1 MNTLTQL
8 VNGLGTSDLRSL
20 ELVLK
25 AYRENAHREEIE
37 TIDFNDG
44 SGYVYIVLENG
55 IQIASCFG
63 QDVEFITMDFDEEEE
78 KFFNTYDEASLYS
91 L

>member
-25 AYRENAHREEIE
+25 AYRENAYVEEIE
-37 TIDFNDG
+37 TIDFNEN

-78 KFFNTYDEASLYS
+78 KFFNTYEEASLYS

>member
-8 VNGLGTSDLRSL
+8 VNGLGTSDIKSL

-37 TIDFNDG
+37 TIDFNEN

-55 IQIASCFG
+55 IQIVSQFG

-78 KFFNTYDEASLYS
+78 KFFNTYEEASLYS

>member
-8 VNGLGTSDLRSL
+8 VNGLGTSDIKSL

-37 TIDFNDG
+37 TIDFNDS

>member
-8 VNGLGTSDLRSL
+8 VNRLGTSDIKSL

-25 AYRENAHREEIE
+25 AYRENAHREGIE